1 MKAEL
6 SQDWT
11 PLGAHRY
18 RFEAPDLFV
27 IRVVGDVS
35 LSDTQFM
42 FERLQDLSAKAGR
55 PIFWLSDI
63 SGLGEV
69 TPAAR
74 KFPLKLD
81 PTGWLQ
87 ATVVFGGSFHQ
98 RLVANLVMK
107 AIPLLRP
114 SRQMRPLSFFATEAE
129 ARAYVEEE
137 RRSGGQ
143 NVVGGNET

>member
-6 SQDWT
+6 SEDWSS
-11 PLGAHRY
+11 LGAHRY
-18 RFEAPDLFV
+18 RFEAPDLFIV
-27 IRVVGDVS
+27 RVVGDVS
-35 LSDTQFM
+35 LSDTQTM
-42 FERLQDLSAKAGR
+42 FERIEDLSEKAGR

-63 SGLGEV
+63 SGLGQV

-81 PTGWLQ
+81 PTRWLR
-87 ATVVFGGSFHQ
+87 ATVVFGGNFHQ

-114 SRQMRPLSFFATEAE
+114 SRQMRPLSFFTTEAE

-143 NVVGGNET
+143 NVVRGNEP

>member
-1 MKAEL
+1 MKEE
-6 SQDWT
+6 SSEDWT

-35 LSDTQFM
+35 LSDTQAM
-42 FERLQDLSAKAGR
+42 FERIETFSGKAGR

-63 SGLGEV
+63 SGLGQV
-69 TPAAR
+69 TPDAR
-74 KFPLKLD
+74 KFPLALD
-81 PTGWLQ
+81 ATRWLR

-114 SRQMRPLSFFATEAE
+114 SRQMRPLSFFPTEAE
-129 ARAYVEEE
+129 ARAYVEAE
-137 RRSGGQ
+137 RRGG
-143 NVVGGNET
+143 GSSS